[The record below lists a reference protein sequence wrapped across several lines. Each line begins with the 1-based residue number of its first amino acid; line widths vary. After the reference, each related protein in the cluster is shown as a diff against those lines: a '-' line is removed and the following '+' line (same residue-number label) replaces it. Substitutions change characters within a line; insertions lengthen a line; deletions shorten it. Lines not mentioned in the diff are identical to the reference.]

1 MSEYFPCLLLN
12 RTFEHILINYKMTQK
27 LTITLLLVLAS
38 FGLVNAQSTG
48 YKNVKAAEFKSMME
62 KKKGILIDLRTPDE
76 IKKGKIKGAE
86 EIDFLAPDAESKIL
100 MLNKKK
106 TYYIYCAGGGRS
118 GDCAELMVKNG
129 FKNIVNLEKGFSDW
143 KKAGYE
149 IETK

>member
-1 MSEYFPCLLLN
+1 M
-12 RTFEHILINYKMTQK
+12 TAKLI
-27 LTITLLLVLAS
+27 IVFLLVTGS
-38 FGLVNAQSTG
+38 FIHMNAQKAG
-48 YKNVKAAEFKSMME
+48 YKNVGAVEFKSMME
-62 KKKGILIDLRTPDE
+62 KKKGVLIDLRTPDE

-86 EIDFLAPDAESKIL
+86 EFDFFAADAESKIIKL
-100 MLNKKK
+100 DKKK

-143 KKAGYE
+143 KKAGFE

>member
-1 MSEYFPCLLLN
+1 MTTKLIVVLL
-12 RTFEHILINYKMTQK
+12 FV
-27 LTITLLLVLAS
+27 LTSFSLA
-38 FGLVNAQSTG
+38 NAQSKA

-62 KKKGILIDLRTPDE
+62 KKKGVLIDRRTPDE
-76 IKKGKIKGAE
+76 RKKGKIKGAE
-86 EIDFLAPDAESKIL
+86 EIDFLAADAESKIIKL
-100 MLNKKK
+100 DKKK

-129 FKNIVNLEKGFSDW
+129 FKNVVNLEKGFSDW